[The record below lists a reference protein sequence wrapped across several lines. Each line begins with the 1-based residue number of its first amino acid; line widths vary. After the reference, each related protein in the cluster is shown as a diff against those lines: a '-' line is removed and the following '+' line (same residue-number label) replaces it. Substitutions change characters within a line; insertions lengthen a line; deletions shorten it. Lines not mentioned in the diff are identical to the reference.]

1 MNDYFQMK
9 YYVTIVCCVLGLL
22 LGVVVGIV
30 CGIDKIKT
38 KIEKRRKKIDAM
50 EKEEKVSKDS

>member
-9 YYVTIVCCVLGLL
+9 YYVAIVGCVLGLL

>member
-9 YYVTIVCCVLGLL
+9 YYATIVACILGLL